1 MEGSDYMAKQ
11 ANNTGVN
18 LGFESQLW
26 AVAQLRKQQAEGGE
40 LDAAIAT
47 NVKALGFWGP
57 VE

>member
-1 MEGSDYMAKQ
+1 MAKQ